1 MGVLARYQ
9 AYVDAF
15 EQSVA
20 GDDWA
25 RIDPFFTDE
34 AVLISRDETVAHGK
48 HEVVARLKN
57 SVVNF
62 DPLMDSRTP
71 DFEPQSIDGNSIT
84 MKWTFWYTK
93 SRQPVLVTFGQETAV
108 FAGEQI
114 EQLQDVSDNAMQ
126 QSLGASVAG

>member
-25 RIDPFFTDE
+25 RIYPFFTDE
-34 AVLISRDETVAHGK
+34 AVLIYGDETVARAK

-62 DPLMDSRTP
+62 DQLMDSQTP
-71 DFEPQSIDGNSIT
+71 DFEPQSIDGNTIT
-84 MKWTFWYTK
+84 MKWAFWYTK
-93 SRQPVLVTFGQETAV
+93 SRQPVLATFGQETAV

-114 EQLQDVSDNAMQ
+114 ERLQDVTDNAMQ
-126 QSLGASVAG
+126 QSFGASLAG